1 MERLVGRRRCGRA
14 GKLRWHGQTP
24 GESSSVEFTSED
36 ENGKRKSGKVE
47 KIRWT
52 ARCAPLM
59 RMRSGGTF
67 VFYPRHVDTDPQRD
81 GTHNWPTHICPP
93 CLSITHL
100 PSPRRIY
107 LHPYT
112 PLYPSHLYDLYIS
125 FVRII
130 VWQIKIS
137 LRVSRINLLGCYIFP
152 TRENYLY
159 LISSD

>member
-1 MERLVGRRRCGRA
+1 MGGPVSSVDTGKHLENPLPWNLRRRM
-14 GKLRWHGQTP
+14 
-24 GESSSVEFTSED
+24 
-36 ENGKRKSGKVE
+36 NGKRKSGKVE

-112 PLYPSHLYDLYIS
+112 PLYPSHFYDLYIS

>member
-1 MERLVGRRRCGRA
+1 MGGPVSSVDTGKHLENPLPWNLRRRM
-14 GKLRWHGQTP
+14 
-24 GESSSVEFTSED
+24 
-36 ENGKRKSGKVE
+36 NGKRKSGKVE

-112 PLYPSHLYDLYIS
+112 PLYPSHFYDFIHLICANNRLTNKNLSPRIAHKFTRLLHFPDEGKLFIS
-125 FVRII
+125 
-130 VWQIKIS
+130 
-137 LRVSRINLLGCYIFP
+137 NLL
-152 TRENYLY
+152 R
-159 LISSD
+159 LIGRIV

>member
-81 GTHNWPTHICPP
+81 GRPQLANAH
-93 CLSITHL
+93 LSTVSFDYSPAF
-100 PSPRRIY
+100 PSQN
-107 LHPYT
+107 LFT
-112 PLYPSHLYDLYIS
+112 PLHSSLSFSFLRFIHLICANNRLTNKNLS
-125 FVRII
+125 P
-130 VWQIKIS
+130 
-137 LRVSRINLLGCYIFP
+137 RINLLGCYIFP